1 MMTTSTV
8 KILIHTTK
16 RSLKWRIRTHPALP
30 RPRPNLRALAHA
42 LWLPRGARVIEV
54 FPAHKRRWGYRNMC
68 QYAGCL
74 YTQFRGGVDVRLD
87 GGDFSKRVD
96 VDEWVDFVGQW
107 LLQAGLQH
115 FLKEP

>member
-1 MMTTSTV
+1 M
-8 KILIHTTK
+8 I
-16 RSLKWRIRTHPALP
+16 
-30 RPRPNLRALAHA
+30 AHA
-42 LWLPRGARVIEV
+42 GRLPRGARVIEV